1 MAWAVFF
8 ILNLERQYEPLPSLS
23 SVLINGRDGL
33 LLFIVAVVSLRGVEQ
48 LISV

>member
-1 MAWAVFF
+1 VAWAVFF
-8 ILNLERQYEPLPSLS
+8 ILNLEQQDEPPPSLS
-23 SVLINGRDGL
+23 FVLLNGRDGL